1 MAKTKQTNPIAPIA
15 PISLRLDAEL
25 NSDLEEAM
33 VITKLNKSDL
43 ARLSIER
50 GLKIVLKQLTT
61 QPVEVAA

>member
-1 MAKTKQTNPIAPIA
+1 MAKTKQATPPA

-25 NSDLEEAM
+25 NSDLEQAM

>member
-1 MAKTKQTNPIAPIA
+1 MAKTKPTTPPA

-25 NSDLEEAM
+25 NSDLEQAM

-50 GLKIVLKQLTT
+50 GLKIVIKQLTT
-61 QPVEVAA
+61 QPLEAVA